1 MQAYYKNQ
9 TRISFLGERISA
21 KSFFNLFKSKKKVN
35 IRPGAMTP
43 EKLKEVIKE
52 IGQGKKVNI
61 TRVEYDGTPENK
73 PITVQIVD
81 IRDEYFTG
89 RVVNLERNIKEDLD
103 DKLVFVKGGG
113 GTIDFYFTDG
123 DIKSVEEDVD
133 EMILEPKDQGELLE
147 ILDALDLNESI
158 LISYYDRNKGG
169 VINGSGKL
177 IEKNLETK
185 TFKVHLNLIND
196 IELDIPKEIELNLD
210 RDNILD
216 LEVVI

>member
-1 MQAYYKNQ
+1 MRSYHKKYNQ
-9 TRISFLGERISA
+9 
-21 KSFFNLFKSKKKVN
+21 KSFSGVTFSRKNFLNFFKSKKKTNV
-35 IRPGAMTP
+35 RPGALEP
-43 EKLKEVIKE
+43 EALKERVKE
-52 IGQGKKVNI
+52 IGRGKKVNI
-61 TRVEYDGTPENK
+61 TRVEYDGTPEDK

-81 IRDEYFTG
+81 IREDYFTG

-103 DKLVFVKGGG
+103 EKLVFVKGGG
-113 GTIDFYFTDG
+113 GTIDFFFNDG

>member
-1 MQAYYKNQ
+1 MQAYYKKQ
-9 TRISFLGERISA
+9 TRLSFSGEYISA
-21 KSFFNLFKSKKKVN
+21 KNFFNFFKSKKKIN
-35 IRPGAMTP
+35 IRPGAMAP
-43 EKLKEVIKE
+43 EKLKEIVKE

-61 TRVEYDGTPENK
+61 VRVEYDGTPEDK

-210 RDNILD
+210 RDTILD